1 MRSKPSLH
9 TQIIYDFG
17 QDSYLIHL
25 EKPVK
30 KGRFNEKDTSM
41 KIDLT
46 YSAATLIPGPIVVE
60 TVMPLI

>member
-41 KIDLT
+41 KIDLRN
-46 YSAATLIPGPIVVE
+46 SFVL
-60 TVMPLI
+60 